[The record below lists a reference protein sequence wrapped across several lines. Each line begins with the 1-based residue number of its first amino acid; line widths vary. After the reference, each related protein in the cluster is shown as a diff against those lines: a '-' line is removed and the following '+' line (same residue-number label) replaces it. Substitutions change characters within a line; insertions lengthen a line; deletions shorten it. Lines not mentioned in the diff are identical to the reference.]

1 MEREPFMELLRQ
13 QGFEQVVTV
22 EREANGALDLH
33 SHPFEARALILD
45 GELRLVQDGR
55 EQVCRRG
62 DQFHLAAH
70 APHAESYGPQGVRYL
85 VGRKPA

>member
-1 MEREPFMELLRQ
+1 M
-13 QGFEQVVTV
+13 
-22 EREANGALDLH
+22 ANCA
-33 SHPFEARALILD
+33 
-45 GELRLVQDGR
+45 QDGR

-70 APHAESYGPQGVRYL
+70 APHSETYGQQGVRYL